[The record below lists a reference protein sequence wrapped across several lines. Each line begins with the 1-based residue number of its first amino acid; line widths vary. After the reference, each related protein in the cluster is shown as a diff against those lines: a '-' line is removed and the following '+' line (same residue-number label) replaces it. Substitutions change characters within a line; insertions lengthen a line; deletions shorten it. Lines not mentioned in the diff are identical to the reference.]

1 MSKAI
6 LILLFTLILSAVVV
20 AQKGTAE
27 PGHYPMNYTGDT
39 WTGEV
44 TGTNDDTREIT
55 LSYKKK
61 DKEETFTGVLEQG
74 YKVKMKDG
82 SYHELKVSDIPAGTR
97 IRVYYFT
104 KAEKVGGE
112 KKKINN
118 IFQVKFLSKEHK

>member
-1 MSKAI
+1 MNKAI
-6 LILLFTLILSAVVV
+6 LVLLLMLICSTVAV

-27 PGHYPMNYTGDT
+27 PGHYPMNYNGDT

-61 DKEETFTGVLEQG
+61 DKKETFTGVLEQG

-97 IRVYYFT
+97 IRVYYVA
-104 KAEKVGGE
+104 KGEKVGGE

-118 IFQVKFLSKEHK
+118 IFQVKFLPKEDK